1 MDKTVFEAIQ
11 KQIDAATPILEK
23 VAFLTPKPKR
33 PVFGDTS
40 STLGKRA
47 YDRMTVSKY
56 EEEISRWQYAT
67 KSVIAACFGSDSGHY
82 RAFEQTIVENRGFY
96 LDAKED
102 LEKEVSSGRSAL
114 SAIIEAE
121 NLTSQVQKVNNI
133 SPIVI
138 EHDENATR
146 EQIVKVFISHSSVD
160 KSTIDSFVDNV
171 LVMGL
176 GLSKN
181 EITYTSNEV
190 YGIAPGDDISRYIK
204 ENIEAAGVVLL
215 MISDNYKQSEVCLNE
230 MGAAWALDKPFISIL
245 LPNTG
250 YDKLG
255 WLTNLQK
262 AVRMENREQVIS
274 LCQKIVGLVK
284 TVDIQDRLSAI
295 VSYTDKFIGTLP
307 HTSVESKSLEHNH
320 LQTGSIDEVVRMAIS
335 ELGEFTIKELQEATE
350 IKNYHFL
357 SEKINA
363 MVAHGDLDAIGGK
376 TNRKNK
382 IKV

>member
-1 MDKTVFEAIQ
+1 M
-11 KQIDAATPILEK
+11 
-23 VAFLTPKPKR
+23 
-33 PVFGDTS
+33 S
-40 STLGKRA
+40 
-47 YDRMTVSKY
+47 
-56 EEEISRWQYAT
+56 
-67 KSVIAACFGSDSGHY
+67 
-82 RAFEQTIVENRGFY
+82 N
-96 LDAKED
+96 
-102 LEKEVSSGRSAL
+102 GRSAL

-121 NLTSQVQKVNNI
+121 NLTCQVQKVKNI

-138 EHDENATR
+138 EHEDNAKR

-160 KSTIDSFVDNV
+160 KSTIDSFIDNV

-181 EITYTSNEV
+181 EIAYTSNEV
-190 YGIAPGDDISRYIK
+190 YGVAPGDDISRYIK
-204 ENIEAAGVVLL
+204 ENIEAAEVVLL

-262 AVRMENREQVIS
+262 AVKMENREQVIS

-284 TVDIQDRLSAI
+284 TVDIQERLSAI

-307 HTSVESKSLEHNH
+307 HTSVESKSLEHNY
-320 LQTGSIDEVVRMAIS
+320 LQTYSIDEVVSRAIS

-357 SEKINA
+357 AEKINA

-376 TNRKNK
+376 TNRKYI

>member
-1 MDKTVFEAIQ
+1 MTKEEFIAEIESQKLRGEKLLQQVQQMHIGKNDYGDSIAVFG
-11 KQIDAATPILEK
+11 TPRMYY
-23 VAFLTPKPKR
+23 TPKEELE
-33 PVFGDTS
+33 PVKTEYESWKCYVHDLLLSVLNKDDDFISEWDLCLQQPYRRDVS
-40 STLGKRA
+40 DKVWYSKEINKALGKLDSFTQRIGFRLMDNDKQDEIDNQVGNG
-47 YDRMTVSKY
+47 DRKTPM
-56 EEEISRWQYAT
+56 
-67 KSVIAACFGSDSGHY
+67 
-82 RAFEQTIVENRGFY
+82 
-96 LDAKED
+96 
-102 LEKEVSSGRSAL
+102 
-114 SAIIEAE
+114 
-121 NLTSQVQKVNNI
+121 
-133 SPIVI
+133 
-138 EHDENATR
+138 
-146 EQIVKVFISHSSVD
+146 VFISHSSVD
-160 KSTIDSFVDNV
+160 KSTIDSFIDNV

-181 EITYTSNEV
+181 EIAYTSNEV
-190 YGIAPGDDISRYIK
+190 YGVAPGDDISRYIK
-204 ENIEAAGVVLL
+204 ENIEAAEVVLL

-284 TVDIQDRLSAI
+284 TVDIQERLSAI
-295 VSYTDKFIGTLP
+295 VSYTDKFIGTLL
-307 HTSVESKSLEHNH
+307 HTSDESKSLEHNH
-320 LQTGSIDEVVRMAIS
+320 LQTYSIDEVVSRAIS

-376 TNRKNK
+376 TNRKYK